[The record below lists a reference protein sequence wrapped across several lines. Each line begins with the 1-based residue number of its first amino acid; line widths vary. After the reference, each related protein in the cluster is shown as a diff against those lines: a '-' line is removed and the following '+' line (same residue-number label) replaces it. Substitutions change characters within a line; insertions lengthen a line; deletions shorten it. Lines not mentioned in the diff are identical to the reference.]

1 MIPLDLDT
9 KVTTEAPADEK
20 ARLINEILEL
30 NSTLGDL
37 TRKMVETKEDT
48 ERLREENQVL
58 SKYVA
63 NLMQQSK
70 TFQPAD
76 M

>member
-1 MIPLDLDT
+1 MET

-20 ARLINEILEL
+20 ARLITEILEL

-70 TFQPAD
+70 TFEPAD
-76 M
+76 L

>member
-1 MIPLDLDT
+1 MKT

-20 ARLINEILEL
+20 ARLITEILEL

-70 TFQPAD
+70 TFEPAD
-76 M
+76 L

>member
-1 MIPLDLDT
+1 MET
-9 KVTTEAPADEK
+9 KVTTETPADEK
-20 ARLINEILEL
+20 ARLITEILEL

-70 TFQPAD
+70 TFEPAD
-76 M
+76 L